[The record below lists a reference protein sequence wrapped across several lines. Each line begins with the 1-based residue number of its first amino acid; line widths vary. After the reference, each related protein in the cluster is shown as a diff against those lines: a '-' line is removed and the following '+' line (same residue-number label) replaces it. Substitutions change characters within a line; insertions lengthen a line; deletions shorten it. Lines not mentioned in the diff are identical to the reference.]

1 MELVDIL
8 TWIVDLTRALFLV
21 PNINDKFQTSSF
33 RNPHQTLGPSQN
45 FTFLSEVPGKA
56 RKMRWW
62 KETMAGKQT
71 PPTFFKGPR
80 KTWGGY
86 RTWFAH
92 LFGGQKWEEWN
103 FCLQLKNEKN
113 KMSDSQVEERAQK
126 FPFPVGKSTKWLVV
140 RSVREVSPKIYSEP
154 FRFRNYIFRT
164 ICRRFSFVVDDALNL
179 LTNLGPRRK
188 SPWSRRIAGIERF
201 DPPFGGWQ
209 NRANLPGWSI
219 MLGWC
224 SPFLPRCVKRGNDPC
239 WRAGRWL
246 VG

>member
-1 MELVDIL
+1 MISFKHHHSE
-8 TWIVDLTRALFLV
+8 TPTRPWDPPKTSPFYLRSLARREKCGDGKKRWRGNKRLPLFLR
-21 PNINDKFQTSSF
+21 D
-33 RNPHQTLGPSQN
+33 
-45 FTFLSEVPGKA
+45 PGKL
-56 RKMRWW
+56 
-62 KETMAGKQT
+62 
-71 PPTFFKGPR
+71 
-80 KTWGGY
+80 GGAIELDSHI
-86 RTWFAH
+86 F
-92 LFGGQKWEEWN
+92 LGV
-103 FCLQLKNEKN
+103 KNERNEIFAFNSKMKKN